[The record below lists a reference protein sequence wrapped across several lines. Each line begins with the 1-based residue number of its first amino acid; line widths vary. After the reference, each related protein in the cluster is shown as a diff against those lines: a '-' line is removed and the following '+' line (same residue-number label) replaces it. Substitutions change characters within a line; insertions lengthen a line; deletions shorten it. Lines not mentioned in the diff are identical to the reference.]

1 MISPTTKRSL
11 YRILPFGIIW
21 FIFGLAYSL
30 IEKGLIGNLD
40 HYPTTGNP
48 YDFQISIIAS
58 LVFMAFFGS
67 LLGAFE
73 ILYMDKVFLTKSFWK
88 KIVYK
93 TLIYVALMVIFLINI
108 AVIGNISRSD
118 PSIVSQQLWGNV
130 WIFFSS
136 FALWSLLFFMGIV
149 IVVTLFYKEVSENLG
164 WEVLHNFFT
173 GKYHRP
179 IEEERIFMFL
189 DMKSSTTIAEQLGH
203 IRYFELLKSYYADLS
218 APVIKYGGEI
228 YQYVGD
234 ELVVSWK
241 MKNGITNHNCIRCF
255 FAMKA
260 AIHAQSATYKSQ
272 FGQVPAFKAGFH
284 YGRVTTGEI
293 GVIKKD
299 IIFTGDVL
307 NTSARIQG
315 LCNHYEVDILISAE
329 LVRHLNLD
337 KSDFQLKSM
346 GENEL
351 RGREQKLELFTLL
364 PQKEERQAGL

>member
-1 MISPTTKRSL
+1 MISPTTKRSI
-11 YRILPFGIIW
+11 YRILPFGVIW
-21 FIFGLAYSL
+21 FVFGLAYSL
-30 IEKGLIGNLD
+30 IEKGLLGD
-40 HYPTTGNP
+40 SAYYPSTGNP
-48 YDFQISIIAS
+48 YDFEISIFIS
-58 LVFMAFFGS
+58 LTFMAFFGS

-73 ILYMDKVFLTKSFWK
+73 ILYMDKVFVNKSVGK

-93 TLIYVALMVIFLINI
+93 TLIYVALMIVFLILI
-108 AVIGNISRSD
+108 SLIGNFTRTGSSL
-118 PSIVSQQLWGNV
+118 VSKALWDNIWV
-130 WIFFSS
+130 FFSN
-136 FALWSLLFFMGIV
+136 FAFWSVLFFMGIV
-149 IVVTLFYKEVSENLG
+149 IVITLFYKEVSENLG

-203 IRYFELLKSYYADLS
+203 IRYFEMLKAYYADLS

-241 MKNGITNHNCIRCF
+241 LKNGLKDQNCIHCF

-260 AIHAQSATYKSQ
+260 AIHAQAATYAST
-272 FGQVPAFKAGFH
+272 FGRVPAFKAGFH
-284 YGRVTTGEI
+284 YGSVTTGEI

-307 NTSARIQG
+307 NTTARIQG
-315 LCNHYEVDILISAE
+315 LCNSYGVDILVSDQ
-329 LVRHLNLD
+329 LVEKMNLD
-337 KSDFQLKSM
+337 AHFQLQSM

-351 RGREQKLELFTLL
+351 RGREQKLELFTIL
-364 PQKEERQAGL
+364 PV